1 MAASGGKRRFFS
13 GLLIFLT
20 GFSAGTIASAL
31 LAITINEIPLPFIK
45 PPTRDHHET
54 ADPSGEPR
62 QKVDFPRHPP
72 QTAPLRTNNPT
83 NPSPSHHRN
92 PPPPPPLKSEPVIS
106 STTYKSAPFATPP
119 LPTTFA
125 AKSSSAATLQKS
137 TLAS

>member
-62 QKVDFPRHPP
+62 QKVDFR
-72 QTAPLRTNNPT
+72 AILRNG
-83 NPSPSHHRN
+83 
-92 PPPPPPLKSEPVIS
+92 PPPDEQ
-106 STTYKSAPFATPP
+106 
-119 LPTTFA
+119 PTTRRTRHRA
-125 AKSSSAATLQKS
+125 ITATRRPRRP
-137 TLAS
+137 